1 MNETPSGTITEWTDT
16 QWDNFSFWLES
27 LLREET
33 IEVVFTKSD
42 GTERVMQCTKK
53 NSVVIKGV
61 KLLEEKR
68 AKDSTDE
75 STTEKPKRK
84 APTKVGNITVWDIDA
99 GDWRSFRV
107 RSLTNILTLVMKY
120 DYREP
125 APLMWNSVEV

>member
-1 MNETPSGTITEWTDT
+1 MTETPNGTITEWNDN

-27 LLREET
+27 LLREE
-33 IEVVFTKSD
+33 IVEIVFTKSD
-42 GTERVMQCTKK
+42 GTERVMRCTKK
-53 NSVVIKGV
+53 SSVVTEGV

-68 AKDSTDE
+68 TKDTTDE
-75 STTEKPKRK
+75 SLPKKPKRQ
-84 APTKVGNITVWDIDA
+84 PPSKVGNMTVWDVDA

-125 APLMWNSVEV
+125 EPFTLDL

>member
-1 MNETPSGTITEWTDT
+1 MTETPSGTITEWTDT
-16 QWDNFSFWLES
+16 QWGNFSFWLES

-42 GTERVMQCTKK
+42 GTERVMRCTKK
-53 NSVVIKGV
+53 NSVVAEGV

-68 AKDSTDE
+68 AKDITD
-75 STTEKPKRK
+75 SSLPKKPSRQ
-84 APTKVGNITVWDIDA
+84 APQKVGNMTVWDVDA

-125 APLMWNSVEV
+125 ESLTWDFVRE

>member
-1 MNETPSGTITEWTDT
+1 MSEIPNGTITDWGEP

-42 GTERVMQCTKK
+42 GTERVMHCTKK
-53 NSVVIKGV
+53 KGINEPGV

-68 AKDSTDE
+68 KE
-75 STTEKPKRK
+75 VNTEEKKVKPKRIVKEK
-84 APTKVGNITVWDIDA
+84 AGNITVWDIEA

-107 RSLTNILTLVMKY
+107 RSLTNILTLIMKY

-125 APLMWNSVEV
+125 EQLTWDFVRA